1 MKTMRFFKFVR
12 VFVVLGLI
20 LLMNG
25 CSHQPLSEKQS
36 RQQMLE
42 EMRAYLEKIPD
53 PDRRDQLLALMKTL
67 KQDLAELSQAVD
79 QFGADAQR
87 FNADYD
93 ATKEDFH
100 KIFDQFNTSRKT
112 LQQEILTS
120 HYKMKELTTPE
131 EWEDL
136 ADLEKEALSEIIRQ
150 NLLDRQNKEA

>member
-1 MKTMRFFKFVR
+1 MKAIRFFKFVK

-25 CSHQPLSEKQS
+25 CAHQQVSEEQS

-53 PDRRDQLLALMKTL
+53 PDRRHQLLALMNTL
-67 KQDLAELSQAVD
+67 EEDLAELSQAVD
-79 QFGADAQR
+79 KFGADVQR
-87 FNADYD
+87 LNANYD

-100 KIFDQFNTSRKT
+100 KIFDQFNTSRKR
-112 LQQEILTS
+112 LQQEILAS
-120 HYKMKELTTPE
+120 HYKMKELTTAK

-136 ADLEKEALSEIIRQ
+136 ADLEEQALSKIIQQ
-150 NLLDRQNKEA
+150 NLLNRYGREV